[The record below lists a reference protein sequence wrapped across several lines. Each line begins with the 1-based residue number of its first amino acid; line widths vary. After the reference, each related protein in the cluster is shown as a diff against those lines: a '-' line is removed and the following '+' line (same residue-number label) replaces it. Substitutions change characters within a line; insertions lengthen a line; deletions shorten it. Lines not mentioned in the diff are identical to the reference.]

1 MELKIITGLSGAGKS
16 TIVNK
21 LEDLGYYCIDNLPP
35 TLLEKFLELIV
46 ASGTDTQ
53 KIALVI
59 DIRGRAFFNG
69 LSETL
74 NKLKK
79 TYTNCEII
87 FLEASVQSLVKRY
100 QETRRAHP
108 LNNGENDD
116 LIDGIHTEIEMTRF
130 LRDMADRII
139 DTTDMRRRDLDA
151 LIVKAF
157 SEKEYSK
164 AIEVEFSSF
173 GFKNGLPLHADMVF
187 DVRFVDN
194 PYYEKDLKHLTGE
207 DELVY
212 SFVFFKQIAN
222 DYYDKIFSL
231 LKLALGEYAKE
242 GRSHLTIAVG
252 CTGGKHR
259 SVAYAKRLSEEF
271 KLLGYKTELK
281 HRDIAL

>member
-46 ASGTDTQ
+46 SSGTNTQ

-79 TYTNCEII
+79 TYSNCEII

-108 LNNGENDD
+108 LNTGENDD
-116 LIDGIHTEIEMTRF
+116 LIDGIHSEIEMTRF
-130 LRDMADRII
+130 LRNMADRII

-173 GFKNGLPLHADMVF
+173 GFKNGIPLHADMIF
-187 DVRFVDN
+187 DVRFIDN

-212 SFVFFKQIAN
+212 SFVFLKQIAN
-222 DYYDKIFSL
+222 DYYDKIYSL
-231 LKLALGEYAKE
+231 LKLVLNEYAKE
-242 GRSHLTIAVG
+242 GRSQLTVAIG

-259 SVAYAKRLSEEF
+259 SVAYSKRLSEEF